1 MIRAGT
7 SSSGTNYQSRQAKEK
22 FSHSGETICR
32 RFTDVLESVYKLAA
46 DVIKPKDPTFSMVH
60 RKLQEPRFW
69 PHFRNCLGAI
79 DGTHIPVTVPSTKQP
94 VHIGSHGYPSQNVM
108 AVCNFDMRF
117 TFVVWLDG
125 RDPLM
130 ILAFS
135 WIL

>member
-1 MIRAGT
+1 M
-7 SSSGTNYQSRQAKEK
+7 
-22 FSHSGETICR
+22 
-32 RFTDVLESVYKLAA
+32 YKLAA

-117 TFVVWLDG
+117 TFVVAGRPGSAHDIRIFLDSLIKYKDYFPHTPEG
-125 RDPLM
+125 IFIFKLVSF
-130 ILAFS
+130 L
-135 WIL
+135 